1 MMFLTL
7 LEKLKSMDWILYGA
21 VLLLASVGAMALY
34 SVADGAMNPW
44 AKNHIIRFIFAS
56 FLMIIVAVIPLRLW
70 FKLTWVIYIGALI
83 LLLYV
88 EFAGAISMG
97 AKRWIDLGILNL
109 QPSEIMKISLIL
121 VLAKFYSRLS
131 PRQVSHPV
139 YITLVLLIILIPTIL
154 VVRQPD
160 LGTAILIVLG
170 GAGVIVVAGIS
181 YRWIL
186 GGLVIVSATV
196 PIAWLYILRPYQ
208 KKRILTFLDPSIDT
222 LGQGYHILQS
232 KIAIGSGGFNG
243 RGYIR
248 GEQSQFGFLP
258 EKHTDFIFSAIA
270 EEFGFVGSVAIL
282 LLVLFILLRIF
293 LIAFSVR
300 AYYSKLLCI
309 GMGVTFF
316 LYVLINTGMVM
327 GLFPVVGV
335 PFPLLS
341 YGGTVMLSI
350 MIAFGFV
357 QNAWVHK
364 MDVPVLLNPALTQ
377 ANKEHR

>member
-1 MMFLTL
+1 MIFLAL
-7 LEKLKSMDWILYGA
+7 LDKLKSIDWVLYGA
-21 VLLLASVGAMALY
+21 ILLLASIGTMALY

-44 AKNHIIRFIFAS
+44 AKQHIIRFIFAS

-70 FKLTWVIYIGALI
+70 FKMAWVVYVGALI

-88 EFAGAISMG
+88 EFAGAVSMG
-97 AKRWIDLGILNL
+97 AKRWIDLRVFNL
-109 QPSEIMKISLIL
+109 QPSEVMKIALIL
-121 VLAKFYSRLS
+121 VLSKFYSGLS
-131 PRQVSHPV
+131 FRQVSHPM
-139 YITLVLLIILIPTIL
+139 YIMLAVLIIFIPVIL

-160 LGTAILIVLG
+160 LGTAILILIG
-170 GAGVIVVAGIS
+170 GASMIVVAGIS

-186 GGLVIVSATV
+186 SGLVLVSATI

-208 KKRILTFLDPSIDT
+208 KKRIMTFLDPSIDT

-232 KIAIGSGGFNG
+232 KIAIGSGGFSG

-270 EEFGFVGSVAIL
+270 EEFGFVGSVVIL
-282 LLVLFILLRIF
+282 VLVLFILLRIF

-341 YGGTVMLSI
+341 YGGTVMLTI

-377 ANKEHR
+377 ANQEHR